1 MLCANNIPST
11 THLEMERYINHP
23 KNNVILTIEKP
34 MKTKKH
40 LLVTLLL
47 LAVSAC
53 AAKGTKGFKNEG
65 YSSHPGGQGHP
76 WDKGRSF

>member
-1 MLCANNIPST
+1 
-11 THLEMERYINHP
+11 
-23 KNNVILTIEKP
+23 

-40 LLVTLLL
+40 VVILIALLL
-47 LAVSAC
+47 FTVSSC
-53 AAKGTKGFKNEG
+53 ASSTKVIKNV

>member
-1 MLCANNIPST
+1 MSF
-11 THLEMERYINHP
+11 INTLNKVENMNTLFRGRKHV
-23 KNNVILTIEKP
+23 VIVIA
-34 MKTKKH
+34 
-40 LLVTLLL
+40 LLL

-53 AAKGTKGFKNEG
+53 ASGTKVIKNV